1 MNYTELTQAIQDY
14 CENTETTFVNNIPT
28 FVKNAE
34 KFIYHNVRL
43 PALRKNVLGSTSSSN
58 KYLSVPT
65 DFLSVFEIAAVKT
78 DGTYEFLLPKDVSFI
93 RQNYPDPTYTA
104 LPKYYALFD
113 KDSFI
118 LGPTP
123 DAAYSVELHYY
134 YYPETIVTSSTT
146 YLGDNFDLVLLYG
159 SLVEAY
165 TFMKGEPGIL
175 NDYKN
180 KFAEYM
186 GMLKQ
191 FADGKLKADVFR
203 NNTPRVPLT

>member
-1 MNYTELTQAIQDY
+1 MNYAELSQAIQDY

-34 KFIYHNVRL
+34 KYIYHNVRL
-43 PALRKNVLGSTSSSN
+43 PVLRKNVLGAVTSSN

-65 DFLSVFEIAAVKT
+65 DFLAVFELAIIKS
-78 DGTYEFLLPKDVSFI
+78 DGTYQYLSPKDVSFV

-104 LPKYYALFD
+104 TPEYYAIFD

-123 DAAYSVELHYY
+123 DSSYSTELHYY
-134 YYPETIVTSSTT
+134 FYPTSIVTSSTT

-165 TFMKGEPGIL
+165 TFMKGEPTML
-175 NDYKN
+175 KEYRT
-180 KFAEYM
+180 KFNEYM
-186 GMLKQ
+186 TMLIQ
-191 FADGKLKADVFR
+191 FANGKLKADVFK